1 MALLRVQ
8 KKLKPY
14 KNESNNR
21 VEMVAIVAAL
31 ITLYSSLVFV
41 VEEGPLDGF
50 YFLCLVLV
58 FLVNIFFIIYWV
70 YLLLES
76 FKMSNKYI
84 KN

>member
-8 KKLKPY
+8 ERLKPY
-14 KNESNNR
+14 KSESNNR
-21 VEMVAIVAAL
+21 IEMVAIVAAL
-31 ITLYSSLVFV
+31 FTLYSSLIFV

-58 FLVNIFFIIYWV
+58 FLVNIFFIVNWV
-70 YLLLES
+70 YLMLES
-76 FKMSNKYI
+76 FRKSNKHI